1 MVHSLENLLT
11 DARRPRV
18 LVLGDV
24 MLDCYVWGDV
34 RRISPEAPIP
44 VLSVART
51 EERLGGAGS
60 VAAML
65 AALEV
70 DVSLASVVGSDPE
83 RGRVLELLRAG
94 RINTGLV
101 VAADDRATTVKQRLL
116 GTTQSRH
123 PQQMIRIDR
132 ESRAPVGEAVTERI
146 VDHVRREV
154 ARTDLVMVSDYGK
167 GVCGERLLA
176 ELIRHARAAG
186 VPIIVDPAPGANY
199 EQYRGA
205 TCVTPNR
212 TEAAGA
218 IGRTIATPEDGLA
231 AAEDLLAF
239 GLDSAMVT
247 LDRDG
252 LAWAD
257 VCGNRR
263 VFPVRC
269 REICDITGAGDMV
282 AAALSYAMA
291 LGADW
296 ATACTL
302 ANLAA
307 GLEVQRLGVV
317 PLPRELLLAEVRAD
331 ESSAAGR
338 TSVASSA
345 AIVTLDQ
352 LQVELRRRRA
362 AGQRIAMTNGCF
374 DLLHPGH
381 VASLQFA
388 RRQGDCLVVGLNSD
402 ESIRGLKGA
411 GRPVVDQRGRAEMLA
426 ALACVDYVVLFDE
439 TSVEGLVGQI
449 LPDVLVKSAQYAG
462 SEVVGHQIVE
472 RHGGRVVRCPIQ
484 EGYSTTQLIER
495 IRRLDPH
502 LAVPSEPNRA
512 RKEAA

>member
-1 MVHSLENLLT
+1 VVHSLESLLA
-11 DARRPRV
+11 DPRRPRV

-44 VLSVART
+44 VLNVART
-51 EERLGGAGS
+51 EDRLGGAGS

-65 AALEV
+65 AAMDV
-70 DVSLASVVGSDPE
+70 DVSLASVVGCDRE
-83 RGRVLELLRAG
+83 QARVFELLRQGGIDG
-94 RINTGLV
+94 RSV

-132 ESRAPVGEAVTERI
+132 ESRMPVSDAVADQLAE
-146 VDHVRREV
+146 HVRREV
-154 ARTDLVMVSDYGK
+154 AEVDLVMVSDYGK

-176 ELIRHARAAG
+176 ELIRHARPRG
-186 VPIIVDPAPGANY
+186 VPVIVDPAPGANY
-199 EQYRGA
+199 EQYRGS
-205 TCVTPNR
+205 TCITPNR
-212 TEAAGA
+212 SEAAGA
-218 IGRTIATPEDGLA
+218 IGRTITTPEDGLA
-231 AAEDLLAF
+231 AAGDLLAF
-239 GLDSAMVT
+239 GLESAMVT
-247 LDRDG
+247 LDRHG

-257 VCGNRR
+257 MRGNRR

-269 REICDITGAGDMV
+269 REVCDITGAGDMV

-307 GLEVQRLGVV
+307 GLEVERLGVV
-317 PLPRELLLAEVRAD
+317 PIPRDLMLAEVRSD
-331 ESSAAGR
+331 QTLPSSRDGSG
-338 TSVASSA
+338 TQA
-345 AIVTLDQ
+345 AIVTLDE
-352 LQVELRRRRA
+352 LRVELGRRRA
-362 AGQRIAMTNGCF
+362 AGQQIVMTNGCF

-402 ESIRGLKGA
+402 RSIRQIKGPD
-411 GRPVVDQRGRAEMLA
+411 RPVVDERGRAEMLA
-426 ALACVDYVVLFDE
+426 ALACVDYVVMFDE
-439 TSVEGLVGQI
+439 ASVEGLVGQI
-449 LPDVLVKSAQYAG
+449 LPDVLVKAAQYTAN
-462 SEVVGHQIVE
+462 EVVGHEIVE
-472 RHGGRVVRCPIQ
+472 RHGGRVVRCPVAD
-484 EGYSTTQLIER
+484 GYSTTQLIER
-495 IRRLDPH
+495 I
-502 LAVPSEPNRA
+502 LAAFAPNRA